1 MKHKLFLFFSL
12 MMGMLSLSSIQANA
26 ARVNVELQVEYEDP
40 TTNQG
45 EPSRGPVLVPE
56 VGIEDYT
63 LTFTTPCYGYTLEL
77 LDEDGDVVYT
87 TVIASDTLVLP
98 STLEGEYQLRLYPTD
113 SSIYFYG
120 YVMF

>member
-45 EPSRGPVLVPE
+45 ESHKGPVLVPE
-56 VGIEDYT
+56 VSIEDYT
-63 LTFTTPCYGYTLEL
+63 LTFSTPCYGYTLEL
-77 LDEDGDVVYT
+77 VDENDVVAYT
-87 TVIASDTLVLP
+87 TIITSDTLVLP
-98 STLEGEYQLRLYPTD
+98 STLSGEYQLRLIPND
-113 SSIYFYG
+113 GNIYFYG
-120 YVMF
+120 YIMF